1 MFDRDSLRGIIPP
14 LATPLTTTGE
24 IDRAGMGR
32 LVDHVLGA
40 GVHGV
45 FVLGSTGEFPFLTA
59 RQRVQVVEAAAQ
71 AVGGRVPVIA
81 GISAVGTREAIAHAK
96 AAAKAGADFLMIT
109 PPYFGTMAMAQDWIE
124 RHIVAVADEAA
135 APVLLYNVPP
145 LIGDIEPATV
155 ERLATHDRILG
166 MKDSA
171 QLIHLQDILF
181 RTRERGFRVL
191 SGLPHHIVA
200 ALLVGAHGST
210 PSPANLVPR
219 AYVDLFEATIAG
231 DLPRAFALQEHVNR
245 FSDRLYAM
253 PSYSSVI
260 KGGLSLMGICGPT
273 VAAPL
278 PALTTEETELVQGHL
293 AEYGLLG

>member
-14 LATPLTTTGE
+14 LATPLTTAGE
-24 IDRAGMGR
+24 VDRAGMGR

-59 RQRVQVVEAAAQ
+59 RQRVEVVEAAAA
-71 AVGGRVPVIA
+71 AVAGRVPLIA
-81 GISAVGTREAIAHAK
+81 GISAIGTREAISHAK

-109 PPYFGTMAMAQDWIE
+109 PPYFGRMAMPQDWIE
-124 RHIVAVADEAA
+124 RHIVTVADEAA
-135 APVLLYNVPP
+135 VPVLLYNVPP
-145 LIGDIEPATV
+145 LIDDIEPATV
-155 ERLATHDRILG
+155 ERLAGHDRILG

-171 QLIHLQDILF
+171 QLIHLQDVVF
-181 RTRERGFRVL
+181 RTRERGFRVF

-210 PSPANLVPR
+210 PSPANLMPR
-219 AYVDLFEATIAG
+219 AYVDLFDATMAG
-231 DLPRAFALQEHVNR
+231 DLSRAFALQEHVNR

-253 PSYSSVI
+253 PSYSSAI

-278 PALTTEETELVQGHL
+278 PAITAEETDLVRRHL
-293 AEYGLLG
+293 AEYELLA